1 MPKLSRIVASVVVPL
16 LSFGAVVGTG
26 FSTWTFD
33 SGNPSLGLGGSI
45 KVRARAE
52 IGELVVNDIPHVVY
66 GSNGSSASI
75 QLYEHYRLLMNG
87 EDEMR
92 LEFAPRS
99 IGLTFKGYAIDET
112 LSYELSWTIE
122 GFQYSN
128 PDDLEGGAAAEAEF
142 LKRIQLQESEE
153 TVSSLSFSATKAI
166 IPSTILDEGK
176 DKESV
181 ITFSPVFEWKDGQ
194 EPTSTYEYWAL
205 SDLLNASQFSLTA
218 TIRYAGED
226 YPDA

>member
-1 MPKLSRIVASVVVPL
+1 MPRLSRILASAVVPL
-16 LSFGAVVGTG
+16 LSFGALVGTG
-26 FSTWTFD
+26 FSTWSFD
-33 SGNPSLGLGGSI
+33 SGSPSQGLGGSI

-52 IGELVVNDIPHVVY
+52 IGELVINDIPHVVY
-66 GSNGSSASI
+66 GSNSASFSI

-92 LEFAPRS
+92 LEFAPRT
-99 IGLTFKGYAIDET
+99 IGLTFSGYTIDES

-122 GFQYSN
+122 GFQYSD
-128 PDDLEGGAAAEAEF
+128 PDGLEGGSAAESEF
-142 LKRIQLQESEE
+142 LNRIQLQESEE

-166 IPSTILDEGK
+166 IPSTILDEGE
-176 DKESV
+176 EST
-181 ITFSPVFEWKDGQ
+181 ITYSPVFEWKDGQ
-194 EPTSTYEYWAL
+194 EPTSTVEYWQL

-218 TIRYAGED
+218 TIRYAGEE

>member
-16 LSFGAVVGTG
+16 LSFGALVGTG

-45 KVRARAE
+45 KVRARAL
-52 IGELVVNDIPHVVY
+52 IGSLEVMGVPSIVY
-66 GSNGSSASI
+66 DSAGQSVSF
-75 QLYEHYRLLMNG
+75 QVYEHYRLLMNG

-92 LEFAPRS
+92 LEFAPS
-99 IGLTFKGYAIDET
+99 EIGLLFSGYERDES
-112 LSYELSWTIE
+112 LSYELTWTIE
-122 GFQYSN
+122 GFE
-128 PDDLEGGAAAEAEF
+128 PGEGGEAAEAEF

-218 TIRYAGED
+218 TIRYAGEA
-226 YPDA
+226 YPNA

>member
-1 MPKLSRIVASVVVPL
+1 MPKLSRIVASVVVPV

-99 IGLTFKGYAIDET
+99 IDLTFRGYAIDET
-112 LSYELSWTIE
+112 LSYELSWSIE
-122 GFQYSN
+122 GFQAG
-128 PDDLEGGAAAEAEF
+128 EGGEAAESEF
-142 LKRIQLQESEE
+142 LQRIQLQESEE

-166 IPSTILDEGK
+166 IPSAILDEG
-176 DKESV
+176 KESV

-218 TIRYAGED
+218 TIRYAGEA
-226 YPDA
+226 YPNA

>member
-1 MPKLSRIVASVVVPL
+1 MPKLSRIIASVVVPL

-66 GSNGSSASI
+66 DSNGSSASI

-99 IGLTFKGYAIDET
+99 IDLTFKGYAIDET

-122 GFQYSN
+122 GFRYSD
-128 PDDLEGGAAAEAEF
+128 PDDLEGGSAAESEF
-142 LKRIQLQESEE
+142 LNRIQLQESEE
-153 TVSSLSFSATKAI
+153 TVSSLSFSATRAI
-166 IPSTILDEGK
+166 IPSAILDE

-194 EPTSTYEYWAL
+194 EPTITYEYWAL
-205 SDLLNASQFSLTA
+205 SDLLNASQFSLVA

>member
-45 KVRARAE
+45 EVRARAE

-99 IGLTFKGYAIDET
+99 IDLTFKGYAIDET
-112 LSYELSWTIE
+112 LSYELSWSIE
-122 GFQYSN
+122 GFQAG
-128 PDDLEGGAAAEAEF
+128 EGGEAAESEF
-142 LKRIQLQESEE
+142 LNRIQLQESEE
-153 TVSSLSFSATKAI
+153 TVSSLSFSATRAI
-166 IPSTILDEGK
+166 IPSAILDE

-218 TIRYAGED
+218 TIRYAGEA
-226 YPDA
+226 YPNA

>member
-92 LEFAPRS
+92 LEFAPRT
-99 IGLTFKGYAIDET
+99 IGLTFSGYTIDES

-128 PDDLEGGAAAEAEF
+128 PDDLEGGSAAEAEF
-142 LKRIQLQESEE
+142 LQRIQLQESEE

-166 IPSTILDEGK
+166 IPSTILDEGG
-176 DKESV
+176 ESL
-181 ITFSPVFEWKDGQ
+181 ITCSPVFEWKDGQ

>member
-16 LSFGAVVGTG
+16 LSFGALVGTG

-112 LSYELSWTIE
+112 LSYELSWSIE
-122 GFQYSN
+122 GFQAG
-128 PDDLEGGAAAEAEF
+128 EGGEAAESEF

-166 IPSTILDEGK
+166 IPSAILDEG
-176 DKESV
+176 KESV

>member
-99 IGLTFKGYAIDET
+99 IDLTFRGYAIDET
-112 LSYELSWTIE
+112 LSYELSWSME
-122 GFQYSN
+122 GFQAG
-128 PDDLEGGAAAEAEF
+128 EGGEAAESEF

-166 IPSTILDEGK
+166 IPSAILDEG
-176 DKESV
+176 KESV

>member
-33 SGNPSLGLGGSI
+33 SGSPSLGLGGSI
-45 KVRARAE
+45 KVCARAE

-92 LEFAPRS
+92 LEFAPRT
-99 IGLTFKGYAIDET
+99 IGLTFSGYTIDES

-122 GFQYSN
+122 GFQYSD
-128 PDDLEGGAAAEAEF
+128 PDDLEGGSAAEAEF

-153 TVSSLSFSATKAI
+153 TASSLSFSSTKTI
-166 IPSTILDEGK
+166 IPSTILDE

-181 ITFSPVFEWKDGQ
+181 IAFSPVFEWKDGQ

>member
-66 GSNGSSASI
+66 DSNGSSASI

-99 IGLTFKGYAIDET
+99 IDLTFKGYAIDET
-112 LSYELSWTIE
+112 LSYELSWSIE
-122 GFQYSN
+122 GFQAG
-128 PDDLEGGAAAEAEF
+128 EGGEAAESEF

-153 TVSSLSFSATKAI
+153 TVSSLSFSATRAI
-166 IPSTILDEGK
+166 IPSAILDE

-218 TIRYAGED
+218 TIRYAGEA
-226 YPDA
+226 YPNA

>member
-16 LSFGAVVGTG
+16 LSFGALVGTG

-112 LSYELSWTIE
+112 LSYELSWSIE
-122 GFQYSN
+122 GFQAG
-128 PDDLEGGAAAEAEF
+128 EGGEAAESEF

-166 IPSTILDEGK
+166 IPSAILDEG
-176 DKESV
+176 KESV
-181 ITFSPVFEWKDGQ
+181 ITFSPV
-194 EPTSTYEYWAL
+194 YEYWAL

>member
-99 IGLTFKGYAIDET
+99 IDLTFKGYAIDES
-112 LSYELSWTIE
+112 LSYELSWSIE
-122 GFQYSN
+122 GFEAG
-128 PDDLEGGAAAEAEF
+128 EGGEAAESEF

-153 TVSSLSFSATKAI
+153 TVSSLFFSATKAI

-218 TIRYAGED
+218 TIRYAGEA
-226 YPDA
+226 YPNA

>member
-16 LSFGAVVGTG
+16 LSFGALVGTG

-99 IGLTFKGYAIDET
+99 IDLTFRGYAIDET
-112 LSYELSWTIE
+112 LSYELSWSIE
-122 GFQYSN
+122 GFQAG
-128 PDDLEGGAAAEAEF
+128 EGGEAAEAEF

-153 TVSSLSFSATKAI
+153 TASSLSFSSTKTI
-166 IPSTILDEGK
+166 IPSTILDE

-181 ITFSPVFEWKDGQ
+181 IAFSPVFEWKDGQ

>member
-33 SGNPSLGLGGSI
+33 SGSPSLGLGGSI

-52 IGELVVNDIPHVVY
+52 IGELIVNDIPHVVY

-99 IGLTFKGYAIDET
+99 IDLTFKGYAIDET
-112 LSYELSWTIE
+112 LSYELSWSME
-122 GFQYSN
+122 GFQAG
-128 PDDLEGGAAAEAEF
+128 EGGEAAEAEF

-166 IPSTILDEGK
+166 IPSAILDEG
-176 DKESV
+176 KESV

>member
-33 SGNPSLGLGGSI
+33 SGSPSLGLGGSI

-52 IGELVVNDIPHVVY
+52 IGELIVNDIPHVVY

-99 IGLTFKGYAIDET
+99 IDLTFRGYAIDET
-112 LSYELSWTIE
+112 LSYELSWSME
-122 GFQYSN
+122 GFQAG
-128 PDDLEGGAAAEAEF
+128 EGGEAAESEF

-166 IPSTILDEGK
+166 IPSAILDEG
-176 DKESV
+176 KESV

>member
-112 LSYELSWTIE
+112 LSYELSWSIE
-122 GFQYSN
+122 GFQAG
-128 PDDLEGGAAAEAEF
+128 EGGEAAESEF
-142 LKRIQLQESEE
+142 LQRIQLQESEE

-166 IPSTILDEGK
+166 IPSAILDE